1 MSGLMEIDSRTFRD
15 TLGRFGSGVVI
26 VTATYKSAPIGF
38 VMQSFM
44 SLSLDPPL
52 IVVAPAKSSSSWPKI
67 REVGQ
72 FCVNI
77 LAADQLEL
85 CRTFSNPCEDRFD
98 GIKIETG
105 VNGAPRLPG
114 VLAYIDV
121 LDAQR
126 QLCDAQIAVSRVREV
141 QLFAL
146 VDLYKALGGGWQPED
161 LAALKEEQ

>member
-26 VTATYKSAPIGF
+26 VTATYESAPIGF

-52 IVVAPAKSSSSWPKI
+52 IAVAPAKSSSSWPKI

-105 VNGAPRLPG
+105 VTGAPRLPG
-114 VLAYIDV
+114 VLAYIDCD
-121 LDAQR
+121 LEREHDAGDHT
-126 QLCDAQIAVSRVREV
+126 LAIGRVRDLSVEAGERAPL
-141 QLFAL
+141 LF
-146 VDLYKALGGGWQPED
+146 YSGQYGQF
-161 LAALKEEQ
+161 AAD